1 MAVVSGLH
9 VYPVKSCKGIALEE
23 AELTDSGLAFDRHW
37 MLVDGDGR
45 FVTQRE
51 LPRMALVATEIRG
64 AWLILS
70 APEMP
75 TLTMSIVTEGARL
88 AVTVWDD
95 RCSGIDQGQVA
106 ADWFSSFLRRPLRLA
121 RFDPAVPR
129 YSNAEYTG
137 EMRAATEFSDGY
149 ALLILSEASLADL
162 NARLEQPVAMN
173 RFRPNIVIR
182 DVEAYDEDHLHS
194 LSHGDL
200 ELRIVKPCTRC
211 QVTTTNQ
218 DSGEVGREPLQTL
231 RTYRRHPKLGAITFG
246 QNAIVIRGA
255 GKILRLG
262 DKLEETWN
270 F

>member
-1 MAVVSGLH
+1 MAVVSGLY
-9 VYPVKSCKGIALEE
+9 VYPIKGCKGIALEE

-37 MLVDGDGR
+37 MVVDGDGR

-64 AWLILS
+64 GWLILS

-75 TLTMSIVTEGARL
+75 TLTMSVDTEGARL

-95 RCSGIDQGQVA
+95 RCSAIDQGQVA
-106 ADWFSSFLRRPLRLA
+106 ADWFSAFLQRPLRLA
-121 RFDPAVPR
+121 RFDPAVIR
-129 YSNAEYTG
+129 YSSAEYTG
-137 EMRAATEFSDGY
+137 EIRAATEFSDGY

-162 NARLEQPVAMN
+162 NARLEHPVPMN

-182 DVEAYDEDHLHS
+182 GVEAYDEDHLHS
-194 LSHGDL
+194 LRNGDL

-218 DSGEVGREPLQTL
+218 DSGEVGLEPLQTL
-231 RTYRRHPKLGAITFG
+231 RTYRRHPKLGAISFG

-255 GKILRLG
+255 GQILHLG
-262 DKLEETWN
+262 DKLEEIWN